1 MRKTGTRLL
10 AVLAAVSMTV
20 SLFPVNAVTAAQT
33 DKAQSVQAADS
44 LKKASKAPVT
54 FSEASG
60 TYKDA
65 FSLKLQGADT
75 DTAIYY
81 TTDGSDPSDPDN
93 TARIAYADSGISI
106 TDRKNDENVLSA
118 IDPILFDAVN
128 VKGSSDQK
136 SFVSTISAPD
146 KSKVD
151 KCTVIKAAAQH
162 EDGKIGRAH
171 V

>member
-75 DTAIYY
+75 DTDLKLHILG
-81 TTDGSDPSDPDN
+81 DLVEKDDVVLLVVPV
-93 TARIAYADSGISI
+93 DS
-106 TDRKNDENVLSA
+106 
-118 IDPILFDAVN
+118 
-128 VKGSSDQK
+128 
-136 SFVSTISAPD
+136 
-146 KSKVD
+146 
-151 KCTVIKAAAQH
+151 AAQ
-162 EDGKIGRAH
+162 IGRAH

>member
-65 FSLKLQGADT
+65 FSLKLQEQTRIPRSITQPMAVIRLIRTIRQGLLMR
-75 DTAIYY
+75 TAVFRLL
-81 TTDGSDPSDPDN
+81 
-93 TARIAYADSGISI
+93 TARTMRMYCQRSI
-106 TDRKNDENVLSA
+106 RFCLM
-118 IDPILFDAVN
+118 
-128 VKGSSDQK
+128 Q
-136 SFVSTISAPD
+136 
-146 KSKVD
+146 
-151 KCTVIKAAAQH
+151 
-162 EDGKIGRAH
+162 
-171 V
+171 